1 MVMAGLH
8 LEQFRYGDNLAYLLY
23 GEKEAVAID
32 GVAWEEILRFL
43 DEHGLSLTYVTNTHG
58 HLDHTAGNERLLR
71 HSRALYLDHEE
82 FPDGG
87 TIGIEG
93 EAIRVYRT
101 PGHTADS
108 VCFHARG
115 VLIIDDAQSASGTLL
130 TGDTLFNGTVG
141 NCFSGDLPAFFRSIK
156 RLMALPA
163 DTLIYAGHDYVRDSV
178 ALATQLEPGNPD
190 IERFRQTYDPGH
202 VYSTLAEELK
212 INPYLRF
219 NEPAIIA
226 LLRENGLPCATEEER
241 WLSLMSIE

>member
-8 LEQFRYGDNLAYLLY
+8 LEQFRCGDNLAYLLY
-23 GEKEAVAID
+23 GDKEAVAID

-43 DEHGLSLTYVTNTHG
+43 EGHGLSLTYVTNTHG
-58 HLDHTAGNERLLR
+58 HFDHTAGNENLLS
-71 HSRALYLDHEE
+71 HSRALYLDHNA

-87 TIGIEG
+87 AIEIEE

-108 VCFHARG
+108 VCFHVG
-115 VLIIDDAQSASGTLL
+115 VLISAGAQSASGALL

-141 NCFSGDLPAFFRSIK
+141 NCFSGNLPAFFRSLG

-163 DTLIYAGHDYVRDSV
+163 NTLIYAGHDYVRDSL
-178 ALATQLEPGNPD
+178 ALAKHLEPDNPD
-190 IERFRQTYDPGH
+190 IDRFRQTYDPDH
-202 VYSTLAEELK
+202 VYSTMSEELR

-226 LLRENGLPCATEEER
+226 LLRENDLPCATEEER
-241 WLSLMSIE
+241 WLSLMSME

>member
-8 LEQFRYGDNLAYLLY
+8 LEQFRCGDNLAYLLY
-23 GEKEAVAID
+23 GDKEAVAID

-43 DEHGLSLTYVTNTHG
+43 GEHGLSLTYVTNTHG
-58 HLDHTAGNERLLR
+58 HFDHTAGNEQLLR
-71 HSRALYLDHEE
+71 HSRARYLDHNE

-87 TIGIEG
+87 AIEIEG

-101 PGHTADS
+101 PGHTDDS
-108 VCFHARG
+108 VCFHAG
-115 VLIIDDAQSASGTLL
+115 GILI

-141 NCFSGDLPAFFRSIK
+141 NCFSGNLPAFFRSIK
-156 RLMALPA
+156 RLLVLPLN
-163 DTLIYAGHDYVRDSV
+163 TLIYAGHDYVRDSI
-178 ALATQLEPGNPD
+178 AMATQLEPGNAD

-226 LLRENGLPCATEEER
+226 LLKEDDLPCATEEER